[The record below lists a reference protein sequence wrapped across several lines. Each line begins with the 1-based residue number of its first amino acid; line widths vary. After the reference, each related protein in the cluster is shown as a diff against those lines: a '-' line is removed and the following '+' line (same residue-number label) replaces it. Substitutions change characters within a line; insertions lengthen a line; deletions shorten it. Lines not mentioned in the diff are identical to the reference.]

1 MRGGRQIGELSVR
14 IPVADPKQQAVGNH
28 SVHEARYLR
37 DVPFKTKISA
47 RRASDPPE
55 TPPTE
60 LQRADFLRL
69 PGSGR
74 VLVWNHRNPPQSLAV
89 IAARPGPTPTTCAP
103 PVPEQR
109 RACSYRHRPCN
120 TVRNS
125 HRPADRHVVG
135 NVAVAPGYVNVLD
148 FLDQVTELGH
158 ADIGEL
164 IELARQQRALNF
176 QLPVPL

>member
-1 MRGGRQIGELSVR
+1 M
-14 IPVADPKQQAVGNH
+14 
-28 SVHEARYLR
+28 
-37 DVPFKTKISA
+37 
-47 RRASDPPE
+47 
-55 TPPTE
+55 
-60 LQRADFLRL
+60 
-69 PGSGR
+69 
-74 VLVWNHRNPPQSLAV
+74 
-89 IAARPGPTPTTCAP
+89 
-103 PVPEQR
+103 
-109 RACSYRHRPCN
+109 
-120 TVRNS
+120 RNS